1 MTEKTQEFL
10 AIRSEVR
17 LPLKQCA
24 GQYLTKFL
32 MELRDHTKIIG
43 NKCPECSRISL
54 PPNTVC
60 GYCKIRI
67 EDKPENWVELSDKGK
82 VKVYLEIT
90 DRDTEP
96 LTGIP
101 LGLPNPGAQILLDGG
116 DENCL
121 LYHILEEL
129 DTNKVYRG
137 MRVQAVW
144 KPREERVGLLS
155 DIRFFKTIEDK

>member
-1 MTEKTQEFL
+1 M
-10 AIRSEVR
+10 
-17 LPLKQCA
+17 
-24 GQYLTKFL
+24 
-32 MELRDHTKIIG
+32 
-43 NKCPECSRISL
+43 

-67 EDKPENWVELSDKGK
+67 EDKPENWVELSDKGT

-144 KPREERVGLLS
+144 KPR
-155 DIRFFKTIEDK
+155 